1 MFITG
6 ICYVYGILSYP
17 RLRFYFA
24 LRQCKYKGPL
34 PLRYCTLLVLYLM
47 PQNTL
52 KCLISKYLKVPNLK
66 VTDLKILQST

>member
-1 MFITG
+1 MRLAITIYITG

-47 PQNTL
+47 HSINT
-52 KCLISKYLKVPNLK
+52 
-66 VTDLKILQST
+66 VTRIPGYC